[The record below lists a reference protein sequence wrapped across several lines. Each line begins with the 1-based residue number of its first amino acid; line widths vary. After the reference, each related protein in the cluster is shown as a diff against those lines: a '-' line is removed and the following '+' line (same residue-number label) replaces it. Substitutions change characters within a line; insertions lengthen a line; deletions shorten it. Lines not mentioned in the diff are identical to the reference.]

1 MPANRLIRRP
11 LRLEDAERMAVT
23 ATAIAKVMS
32 PDERHEAETY
42 LLSWEEPGFDLAG
55 SSIGYFADDGA
66 LAAYAVLYT
75 NRETPVHPWL
85 NWGVHPDFR
94 GQGLS
99 AEVFAWVDKAA
110 KSIVDRCPPAARVSI
125 RNGTIKSYTYREEA
139 MRRAGF
145 APFRTAYDMRIDMAE
160 RPAPPPMPAGIA
172 LRKYQHPR
180 DLPILVDVVRDS
192 FSDHFGFIEQTF
204 EKDLEEF
211 RHWLDNDKNF
221 VEELV
226 LLAADEA
233 TGEVVGCLMGM
244 ARDHHYPDIGY
255 IDIVGVRASHRR
267 RGLAGA
273 MLTHSFGQY
282 YDRGTKTVSLGVD
295 GESLT
300 NAVALYERA
309 GMSVFKTYV
318 EYEKVLRD
326 GIELA
331 KTSLE

>member
-11 LRLEDAERMAVT
+11 LRLEDAERMAET
-23 ATAIAKVMS
+23 ATAITVIMS
-32 PDERHEAETY
+32 PDERHNAQTY
-42 LLSWEEPGFDLAG
+42 QLSWEEPGFDLAD
-55 SSIGYFADDGA
+55 SSIGYFAEDSE
-66 LAAYAVLYT
+66 LAAYAVLYA

-99 AEVFAWVDKAA
+99 AEVFAFVDEKAQMA
-110 KSIVDRCPPAARVSI
+110 MERCPPHARVSI
-125 RNGTIKSYTYREEA
+125 RNGTIQGYTYREEA
-139 MRRAGF
+139 MRRAGYV
-145 APFRTAYDMRIDMAE
+145 PFRKAYDMRIDMTE
-160 RPAPPPMPAGIA
+160 RPASAPMPQGIA
-172 LRKYQHPR
+172 LRQYKHPR
-180 DLPILVDVVRDS
+180 DLPVLVDVVRDS

-204 EKDLEEF
+204 ETDLEEF
-211 RHWLDNDKNF
+211 RHWFANDENF
-221 VEELV
+221 DPELV
-226 LLAADEA
+226 LLAADET
-233 TGEVVGCLMGM
+233 TGQVVGSLLGLTN
-244 ARDHHYPDIGY
+244 DHRYPGIGY

-273 MLTHSFGQY
+273 LLTHSFGQF

-300 NAVALYERA
+300 NAVALYERV
-309 GMSVFKTYV
+309 GMRIFKTYV